1 MESESAAAAADT
13 PPVEVPLDDTPP
25 RPFVV
30 FGQTVD
36 MEIDFAEKRVHGR
49 SDILIVPTTDVS
61 EVYIDARQCEID
73 VAQITV
79 SNCEME
85 ATYQDPCE
93 WIQTPEN
100 YRWSAPQW
108 GIRKHRMK
116 PLLHHRRNEVSA
128 LDHDLKCCTPLNGS
142 IKIKLPSVDEVL
154 RKNKDSQ
161 KSDQQ
166 DLLLHPVD
174 GTVGGYRIRI
184 PFKLRNVCDGL
195 HFVGIDETDTRYPH
209 VYTRHS
215 VEPGTASA
223 IFPCIDD
230 PGSRNSW
237 KISITCPRTLGDA
250 FPAPPAIQQQQPN
263 GTSATSGGR
272 KRKRDKEE
280 AKKRYMTLTE
290 EDKLLDM
297 TVVCSGYLT
306 GEVVNKDDET
316 KKTMTFEVD
325 RNKAA
330 KHIGFA
336 VGPFEHVDLWSEF
349 RSEEDDT
356 KLGVNAV
363 KVHGYC
369 LPGRAEE
376 VKNTCSTLVTAVDY
390 FVLTFGRYPFES
402 YKVCFVDDMVD
413 ETVPLCA
420 FSLCSTRLL
429 CPADIIDFEVE
440 TTRTLVHS
448 LACQWFGINIIP
460 NTKADIWLVVGISW
474 FLTDHFMKM
483 LCGNNEYRFR
493 MKSMSDRL
501 VEIDIRRPAL
511 QDLGEH
517 LHLGSFEVDFMNLKA
532 PLVLFILDR
541 RLSKSSNSTGI
552 SKIISRMVSKANT
565 SGQGSDEVL
574 GSDAFRRACEKAGNT
589 RLEQFWNQWVT
600 GSGCPRL
607 DVYQR
612 FNKKR
617 LCVEMTI
624 RQTQDIAFMKPRLLD
639 KSDFWRD
646 VVEESH
652 GVYAGELQQCFTGP
666 MTIRIHEA
674 DGTPYEHI
682 VEIREEAARSVKFE
696 IPYNTKYK
704 RLKRNRRQR
713 ERALASNTARGDE
726 ENNNQRVLYYLGD
739 VMQHPEDM
747 EEWDFR
753 DWDEETETKMD
764 QESYEWIRM
773 DADFEWIC
781 EMQTNLPAYMY
792 ASQLQQDRDVVA
804 QQDSMLFLHRSF
816 SKTGPHPLVSTILA
830 RTLLD
835 PRYYYGIR
843 IMAAD
848 ELPRHAVDEPVNWVG
863 LRHLMKTFQ
872 YFFCHPGTY
881 TPKPNN
887 FADKRQY
894 FCQRTIPEAVARI
907 RGEDGKCP
915 KEARRFILEQLQAN
929 DNSDNPY
936 SDQPYICTLIRAL
949 ATCLIPDEKK
959 TKQQKDMSFSFED
972 ADEDEV
978 MGEVVDPEPEEFVK
992 EAYEEIDRYRRM
1004 DEYDPSYQNC
1014 FTTAALDAMCRLM
1027 KAEVIPRRHLPFL
1040 QYVHDKT
1047 YDLVRIQACECI
1059 VELGMLNNASVLRL
1073 FFALVSTDPSPF
1085 VRDRLFKA
1093 LCRGL
1098 ASIAIGENE
1107 QSDKQ
1112 TPLQPVGD
1120 GLIIEEDGIIEA
1132 RKEAKVRREDLS
1144 AALAALK
1151 KETTDD
1157 ALLQKSIWNAMN
1169 SPILTVAERIQL
1181 LELCSILFEEE
1192 MSLLVDFKY
1201 PSFWTA
1207 TRGERGR
1214 GKANVV
1220 FRRHYRTKS
1229 RKPYSGPP
1237 KPEPKRTIT
1246 LNINRNNSSTVK
1258 AATTSTTLSLP
1269 VPSPASA
1276 PKLSGSTP
1284 TPKQTIPA
1292 PKKASVSKGK
1302 SADVVKQPYAG
1313 DPKAIEASRL
1323 YIDFQALFKLVP
1335 EPRKKEFDYT
1345 RDLLTVGK
1353 DLIGRYRRA
1362 QILSKDLQD
1371 LIVGNPEI
1379 RQARYESMIS
1389 KVQVMKP
1396 HFEVFEAELNYC
1408 LPSDKPVWYSEEEIK
1423 KYTNIKCLC
1432 GEIWMAWVFTM
1443 PWDFPE
1449 LANTIMTSIQNY
1461 RYYQSTSPIV
1471 QEWTKRF
1478 GTIKTRDEKTLPH
1491 SANST
1496 PARPTAKVLQAEPD
1510 EVKDND
1516 NLAPAKPSRPLKR
1529 ASTEGDGPRPRKA
1542 PKLDTKIVKLDT
1554 SRIPR
1559 KKLESLEKRPKRSL
1573 LVSVKFTAWDKLRQ
1587 RKDKVNMPQAGSI
1600 RATPKHR
1607 KPDYKAGKS
1616 SKSGINSP
1624 RSSVGP
1630 SSPAPGRIMESAQI
1644 ESSPTSMSAPP
1655 STTAGSHRSS
1665 TSQPSQ
1671 SQSGGS
1677 NAKPRKALPEMR
1689 KPLPEMRKPLPS
1701 AAPTS
1706 NPTPSKQPQPQ
1717 PQPQQSASSPS
1728 AASPSASKG
1737 SSTKL
1742 KIKLKPP
1749 TSGPS

>member
-1 MESESAAAAADT
+1 MPGIMESESAAAAADT

-483 LCGNNEYRFR
+483 LCGNNEYRFQ
-493 MKSMSDRL
+493 
-501 VEIDIRRPAL
+501 IDIRRPAL

-1292 PKKASVSKGK
+1292 PKKASFSKP
-1302 SADVVKQPYAG
+1302 SSTTVCQ
-1313 DPKAIEASRL
+1313 AISQ
-1323 YIDFQALFKLVP
+1323 F
-1335 EPRKKEFDYT
+1335 
-1345 RDLLTVGK
+1345 
-1353 DLIGRYRRA
+1353 
-1362 QILSKDLQD
+1362 
-1371 LIVGNPEI
+1371 
-1379 RQARYESMIS
+1379 
-1389 KVQVMKP
+1389 
-1396 HFEVFEAELNYC
+1396 
-1408 LPSDKPVWYSEEEIK
+1408 
-1423 KYTNIKCLC
+1423 
-1432 GEIWMAWVFTM
+1432 
-1443 PWDFPE
+1443 E